1 MNFKFKFLPF
11 LALGFVAVTPAQAL
25 SPSEL
30 FKQVSPSVVV
40 VKVYDKRDKLLAF
53 GSGVVIADGVVAT
66 NCHVL
71 TTEGARYPEVEYRGK
86 NLDADLREV
95 DVARDLCTL
104 NVTALPGSPAAIG
117 TSKNIE
123 IGDKVYAIG
132 APEGYKLTLSDGLVS
147 GKREISGNSLIQVT
161 APISHGSSGGG
172 LFDSDGRLVGITTLT
187 DTTGQA
193 LNFAIPAEW
202 IAELPEHSTYS
213 AAAAAADAATA
224 AQAAADA
231 DAAAALADAAASA
244 ADAATTSADAAA
256 SAAMA
261 ATEGDDDTPPPR
273 RDRWWTFYEDDE
285 QKIAFDTQTAKIT
298 NTSDSYGKADKMVTA
313 WVRWTFPIPRRER
326 EWTYSKDITRYVFF
340 CNAKQYSYDQYTWQN
355 QTGDVVRSVTL
366 KSYEIERQDV
376 MPDTIGE
383 RMHEAACSP

>member
-1 MNFKFKFLPF
+1 MNLKFKFLPF
-11 LALGFVAVTPAQAL
+11 LALGFVAVTPAQTL
-25 SPSEL
+25 SPTEL

-71 TTEGARYPEVEYRGK
+71 TAEGAHYPEVEYRGK
-86 NLDADLREV
+86 NLDAYLREV

-104 NVTALPGSPAAIG
+104 NVTALPAPSSTIG
-117 TSKNIE
+117 ISRNLE

-132 APEGYKLTLSDGLVS
+132 APEGYKLTLSDGLIS
-147 GKREISGNSLIQVT
+147 GKREIGGNLLIQVT

-172 LFDSDGRLVGITTLT
+172 LFDSSGQLVGITTLT

-202 IAELPEHSTYS
+202 IAELPKRTTYS
-213 AAAAAADAATA
+213 AEAAEADAATA

-231 DAAAALADAAASA
+231 DAAAISADAAASA
-244 ADAATTSADAAA
+244 ADAATASADAAA
-256 SAAMA
+256 AAAEA
-261 ATEGDDDTPPPR
+261 AAEAENTPPR

-298 NTSDSYGKADKMVTA
+298 NTSDSYGKADKTVTA
-313 WVRWTFPIPRRER
+313 WVRWTYPTPRRER
-326 EWTYSKDITRYVFF
+326 EWTYSKDITRYIFF
-340 CNAKQYSYDQYTWQN
+340 CNTQQYSYDQYTWQN

-366 KSYEIERQDV
+366 KSWEIERQDV

-383 RMHEAACSP
+383 RMHEAACSS